1 MSLRLRVIGATVL
14 SGALLLTATSV
25 YAQAPPEVFTATATV
40 KTADGKTASA
50 PLTIQIDR
58 KMSKSE
64 AEGLVAAFRTG
75 GAAALRKALV
85 GVPPTGTVKIGTG
98 KVTPTR
104 FTIERPV
111 GDGRLLTILTDKPL
125 VFIGGAAPGAKPKAD
140 YDFAVIDLQVDAKS
154 EGSGTVS
161 PAAKLK
167 LNQDALVVDDYSGEV
182 VRLTAV
188 KKTSK

>member
-1 MSLRLRVIGATVL
+1 MSLRLKVIGATVL
-14 SGALLLTATSV
+14 SGALLLTATSG
-25 YAQAPPEVFTATATV
+25 YAQAPPEVFSATATV
-40 KTADGKTASA
+40 KTAAGKTGSA

-64 AEGLVAAFRTG
+64 ADGLVAAFRTG

-85 GVPPTGTVKIGTG
+85 GVPPTGTVKVGG

-111 GDGRLLTILTDKPL
+111 GDGRLLTIVTDQPL
-125 VFIGGAAPGAKPKAD
+125 VFIGGAAAGAKPKAG
-140 YDFAVIDLQVDAKS
+140 YDFAVIDVQFDAKG
-154 EGSGTVS
+154 EGSGTVA

-167 LNQDALVVDDYSGEV
+167 LNQDALVVEDYSGEV
-182 VRLTAV
+182 VRLTAI